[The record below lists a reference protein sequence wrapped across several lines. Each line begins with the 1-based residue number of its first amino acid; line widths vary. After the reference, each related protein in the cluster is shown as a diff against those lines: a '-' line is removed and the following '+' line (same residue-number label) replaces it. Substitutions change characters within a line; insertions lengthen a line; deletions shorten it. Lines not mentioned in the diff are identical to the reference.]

1 MSAPGTHNLAVLAE
15 ESYARH
21 GDHPMVFFEG
31 TWHSSGEIAERSAR
45 VAGGLRELGI
55 EPGDRVVVLTMNTPE
70 VFVSY
75 RALWRLGAVVTP
87 VIFLQTPPELRHILE
102 DSGATAAIVTPEL
115 LPLVRAA
122 SEGLGLTVIVAGA
135 VPAAPLVE
143 PASEASGVE
152 TNTVP
157 SSAGGDRVGHL
168 DKLDTT
174 LDTPSP
180 SGSGGSTSGAA
191 EALVAYE
198 SLESAEPIEIAPR
211 GDDDLAAL
219 LYTGGTTG
227 RAKGV
232 MLSHRGLWESGHA
245 LHRVGES
252 QGTTRWLL
260 PLPLSHAYGLIV
272 VISGMHSSR
281 PQSSVLQRWF
291 DAKGWLELAQEHR
304 VESSTV
310 VPSML
315 QMLLDQPYQNY
326 DLSSLRSFGSG
337 GAALLPALR
346 EKAEE
351 AFGVTILEGY
361 GCTESSAVIAASTVE
376 ESRPGSV
383 GKPLSHAEVIIAG
396 PGGEPVATGE
406 EGEIWV
412 RGPGVMQG
420 YWNDPEQTAAT
431 VVDGWLH
438 TGDIGH
444 FDADGYLYVDDRIK
458 DLIIRGGFNVFPRDV
473 EDALLAHEAVTAA
486 AVVGRPD
493 AQRGEEVIAVVAL
506 HPGARTTPEEL
517 IAFAKTR
524 LAAHKY
530 PREIRIL
537 DAVPVTSVGKT
548 DRKAVRSLVRTT
560 EGES

>member
-1 MSAPGTHNLAVLAE
+1 MSALPGRHNLAVLAE

-21 GDHPMVFFEG
+21 GDHPMIFFEG
-31 TWHSSGEIAERSAR
+31 TWHSSAEIAERSAR
-45 VAGGLRELGI
+45 VAGGLCRLGI

-102 DSGATAAIVTPEL
+102 DSGARAAIVTPEL
-115 LPLVRAA
+115 LPLVQAA
-122 SEGLGLTVIVAGA
+122 SEGLDLTVIVAGD
-135 VPAAPLVE
+135 VPAPLVE

-152 TNTVP
+152 TNTAR
-157 SSAGGDRVGHL
+157 SSAGGDRVG
-168 DKLDTT
+168 

-180 SGSGGSTSGAA
+180 SGSGGSTSG
-191 EALVAYE
+191 EPRALVAYQI
-198 SLESAEPIEIAPR
+198 LESADPIDIAPR

-315 QMLLDQPYQNY
+315 QMLLDQPYQDY

-337 GAALLPALR
+337 GAPLLPALR

-351 AFGVTILEGY
+351 AFDVSILEGY
-361 GCTESSAVIAASTVE
+361 GCTESSAVIAASTLE

-396 PGGEPVATGE
+396 PDGEAVPTGE

-420 YWNDPEQTAAT
+420 YWNDPAQTAAT
-431 VVDGWLH
+431 VVDGWLR

-473 EDALLAHEAVTAA
+473 EDALLAHDAVTAA

-493 AQRGEEVIAVVAL
+493 TQRGEEVVAAVAL

-524 LAAHKY
+524 LAPHKY
-530 PREIRIL
+530 PREVLIL

-548 DRKAVRSLVRTT
+548 DRKAVRSMVRTT

>member
-1 MSAPGTHNLAVLAE
+1 MSAPTATQPGEHNLAVLAE

-21 GDHPMVFFEG
+21 GDYPMVFFEG
-31 TWHSSGEIAERSAR
+31 TWHSSKEIAERAAR
-45 VAGGLRELGI
+45 VAGGLRGLGI
-55 EPGDRVVVLTMNTPE
+55 QPGDRVVVLTMNTPE

-122 SEGLGLTVIVAGA
+122 GEGLELTVIVAGD
-135 VPAAPLVE
+135 VPDGTDA
-143 PASEASGVE
+143 
-152 TNTVP
+152 
-157 SSAGGDRVGHL
+157 
-168 DKLDTT
+168 
-174 LDTPSP
+174 
-180 SGSGGSTSGAA
+180 
-191 EALVAYE
+191 VAYE
-198 SLESAEPIEIAPR
+198 SLESADPIEIAAR

-304 VESSTV
+304 IESSTV

-315 QMLLDQPYQNY
+315 QMLLDQPYQDY

-337 GAALLPALR
+337 GAPLLPALR

-351 AFGVTILEGY
+351 AFGVTI
-361 GCTESSAVIAASTVE
+361 
-376 ESRPGSV
+376 
-383 GKPLSHAEVIIAG
+383 
-396 PGGEPVATGE
+396 
-406 EGEIWV
+406 
-412 RGPGVMQG
+412 
-420 YWNDPEQTAAT
+420 
-431 VVDGWLH
+431 
-438 TGDIGH
+438 
-444 FDADGYLYVDDRIK
+444 
-458 DLIIRGGFNVFPRDV
+458 
-473 EDALLAHEAVTAA
+473 
-486 AVVGRPD
+486 PD
-493 AQRGEEVIAVVAL
+493 
-506 HPGARTTPEEL
+506 HPGRVQRVPSRRRGRAPRPRRRHRRRGRRTPG
-517 IAFAKTR
+517 
-524 LAAHKY
+524 H
-530 PREIRIL
+530 
-537 DAVPVTSVGKT
+537 S
-548 DRKAVRSLVRTT
+548 
-560 EGES
+560 

>member
-1 MSAPGTHNLAVLAE
+1 MSAAEPLEGAAPGEHNLAVLAE
-15 ESYARH
+15 ASYAKH
-21 GDHPMVFFEG
+21 GDYPMIFFEG
-31 TWHSSGEIAERSAR
+31 EWHTSTSIAERSAR
-45 VAGGLRELGI
+45 VAGGLRGLGI

-102 DSGATAAIVTPEL
+102 DSGAAAAIVTPEL
-115 LPLVRAA
+115 LPLVQAA
-122 SEGLGLTVIVAGA
+122 SEGLGLTVIVAG
-135 VPAAPLVE
+135 
-143 PASEASGVE
+143 
-152 TNTVP
+152 
-157 SSAGGDRVGHL
+157 
-168 DKLDTT
+168 
-174 LDTPSP
+174 DTPE
-180 SGSGGSTSGAA
+180 GEG
-191 EALVAYE
+191 LVAYE
-198 SLESAEPIEIAPR
+198 SLESADPIEIAPR

-272 VISGMHSSR
+272 VISGMHASR

-304 VESSTV
+304 IEASTV

-315 QMLLDQPYQNY
+315 QMLLDQPYQDY
-326 DLSSLRSFGSG
+326 DLGSLRSFGSG
-337 GAALLPALR
+337 GAPLLPALR
-346 EKAEE
+346 EKVEE

-361 GCTESSAVIAASTVE
+361 GCTESSAVIAASSIE

-396 PGGEPVATGE
+396 PSGEPLPAGE

-431 VVDGWLH
+431 LVDGWLH

-444 FDADGYLYVDDRIK
+444 FDDDGYLYVDDRIK

-493 AQRGEEVIAVVAL
+493 TKSGEEVVAVVAL
-506 HPGARTTPEEL
+506 HPGAQATPEEL

-524 LAAHKY
+524 LAPHKY
-530 PREIRIL
+530 PREVLIL

-548 DRKAVRSLVRTT
+548 DRKAVRSMVRTNQ
-560 EGES
+560 GES

>member
-1 MSAPGTHNLAVLAE
+1 MSGAASKPGEHNLAVLAE

-31 TWHSSGEIAERSAR
+31 TWHSSKEIAERSAR

-102 DSGATAAIVTPEL
+102 DSGARAAIVTPEL
-115 LPLVRAA
+115 LPLIQAA
-122 SEGLGLTVIVAGA
+122 AEGLELTVIVAG
-135 VPAAPLVE
+135 PVE
-143 PASEASGVE
+143 EGAGV
-152 TNTVP
+152 
-157 SSAGGDRVGHL
+157 
-168 DKLDTT
+168 
-174 LDTPSP
+174 
-180 SGSGGSTSGAA
+180 
-191 EALVAYE
+191 VAYE
-198 SLESAEPIEIAPR
+198 SLESADPIDIAPR
-211 GDDDLAAL
+211 DDDDLAAL

-315 QMLLDQPYQNY
+315 QMLLDQPYQDY

-337 GAALLPALR
+337 GAPLLPALR

-361 GCTESSAVIAASTVE
+361 GCTESSAVIAASTIE

-396 PGGEPVATGE
+396 PDGSPVPTGE

-420 YWNDPEQTAAT
+420 YWNDPAQTAAT

-493 AQRGEEVIAVVAL
+493 AHKGEEVVAAVAL

-517 IAFAKTR
+517 IAFVKTR
-524 LAAHKY
+524 LAPHKY
-530 PREIRIL
+530 PREVLIL

>member
-1 MSAPGTHNLAVLAE
+1 
-15 ESYARH
+15 
-21 GDHPMVFFEG
+21 
-31 TWHSSGEIAERSAR
+31 
-45 VAGGLRELGI
+45 
-55 EPGDRVVVLTMNTPE
+55 VVLTMNTPE

-115 LPLVRAA
+115 LPLVQAA
-122 SEGLGLTVIVAGA
+122 GEGLDLTVVVAGD
-135 VPAAPLVE
+135 VPEGTDA
-143 PASEASGVE
+143 
-152 TNTVP
+152 
-157 SSAGGDRVGHL
+157 
-168 DKLDTT
+168 
-174 LDTPSP
+174 
-180 SGSGGSTSGAA
+180 
-191 EALVAYE
+191 VAYE
-198 SLESAEPIEIAPR
+198 SLESADPIDIAPR

-315 QMLLDQPYQNY
+315 QMLLDQPYQDY

-337 GAALLPALR
+337 GAPLLPALR

-361 GCTESSAVIAASTVE
+361 GCTESSAVIAASTIE

-396 PGGEPVATGE
+396 PTGEPVPTGE

-420 YWNDPEQTAAT
+420 YWNDPAQTAAT

-473 EDALLAHEAVTAA
+473 EDALLAHDAVTAA

-493 AQRGEEVIAVVAL
+493 AQKGEEVVAAVAL

-517 IAFAKTR
+517 IAFVKTR
-524 LAAHKY
+524 LAPHKY
-530 PREIRIL
+530 PREVLIL

-548 DRKAVRSLVRTT
+548 DRKAVRSMVRTA

>member
-1 MSAPGTHNLAVLAE
+1 MSAPTNGPGEHNLAVLAE

-31 TWHSSGEIAERSAR
+31 TWHSSKEIAERSAR
-45 VAGGLRELGI
+45 VAGGLRGLGI

-115 LPLVRAA
+115 LPLVQAA
-122 SEGLGLTVIVAGA
+122 GEGLELTVVVAGD
-135 VPAAPLVE
+135 VPEGTYA
-143 PASEASGVE
+143 
-152 TNTVP
+152 
-157 SSAGGDRVGHL
+157 
-168 DKLDTT
+168 
-174 LDTPSP
+174 
-180 SGSGGSTSGAA
+180 
-191 EALVAYE
+191 VAYE
-198 SLESAEPIEIAPR
+198 SLESADPIDIAPR

-315 QMLLDQPYQNY
+315 QMLLDQPYQDY

-337 GAALLPALR
+337 GAPLLPALR

-396 PGGEPVATGE
+396 PSGEPVPTGE

-420 YWNDPEQTAAT
+420 YWNDPAQTAAT

-493 AQRGEEVIAVVAL
+493 AHKGEEVVAAVAL

-517 IAFAKTR
+517 IAFVKTR
-524 LAAHKY
+524 LAPHKY
-530 PREIRIL
+530 PREVLIL

>member
-1 MSAPGTHNLAVLAE
+1 MSAATGPGEHNLAVLAD

-21 GDHPMVFFEG
+21 GDHPAVFFEG
-31 TWHSSGEIAERSAR
+31 TWHSSTEITERSAR

-75 RALWRLGAVVTP
+75 RALWRAGAVVTP

-102 DSGATAAIVTPEL
+102 DSGAKAAIVTPEL
-115 LPLVRAA
+115 LPLVQAA
-122 SEGLGLTVIVAGA
+122 EEGLDLTVIVAGGA
-135 VPAAPLVE
+135 VAP
-143 PASEASGVE
+143 P
-152 TNTVP
+152 
-157 SSAGGDRVGHL
+157 
-168 DKLDTT
+168 
-174 LDTPSP
+174 
-180 SGSGGSTSGAA
+180 
-191 EALVAYE
+191 LVAYE
-198 SLESAEPIEIAPR
+198 SLERADPIDIAPR

-272 VISGMHSSR
+272 VISAMHSSR

-291 DAKGWLELAQEHR
+291 DAKGWLELAQEHQI
-304 VESSTV
+304 ESSTV

-315 QMLLDQPYQNY
+315 QMLLDQPYQDY

-337 GAALLPALR
+337 GAPLLPALR
-346 EKAEE
+346 AKAEE

-361 GCTESSAVIAASTVE
+361 GCTESSAVIAASTLE

-396 PGGEPVATGE
+396 PSGEPVPTGE

-412 RGPGVMQG
+412 RGPGIMQG

-493 AQRGEEVIAVVAL
+493 ASRGEEVVAAVAL
-506 HPGARTTPEEL
+506 HPDARATPEEL
-517 IAFAKTR
+517 IAFVKTR
-524 LAAHKY
+524 LAPHKY
-530 PREIRIL
+530 PREVLIL

-548 DRKAVRSLVRTT
+548 DRKAVRNMVRTT

>member
-1 MSAPGTHNLAVLAE
+1 MTEMGMSTPGEHNLAVLAE

-31 TWHSSGEIAERSAR
+31 TWHSSGEISERSAR
-45 VAGGLRELGI
+45 VAGGLRDLGI

-75 RALWRLGAVVTP
+75 RALWRVGAVVTP

-102 DSGATAAIVTPEL
+102 DSGAKAAIVTPEL

-122 SEGLGLTVIVAGA
+122 SEGLELTVIVAG
-135 VPAAPLVE
+135 
-143 PASEASGVE
+143 
-152 TNTVP
+152 
-157 SSAGGDRVGHL
+157 
-168 DKLDTT
+168 
-174 LDTPSP
+174 
-180 SGSGGSTSGAA
+180 SGGE
-191 EALVAYE
+191 EAGVVAYE
-198 SLESAEPIEIAPR
+198 SLESADPIDIAPR

-291 DAKGWLELAQEHR
+291 DAKGWLELAQKHR

-315 QMLLDQPYQNY
+315 QMLLDQPYQDY
-326 DLSSLRSFGSG
+326 DLSALRSFGSG
-337 GAALLPALR
+337 GAPLLPALR

-396 PGGEPVATGE
+396 PSGDRLPVGE

-458 DLIIRGGFNVFPRDV
+458 DLIIRGGFNVFPREV

-486 AVVGRPD
+486 GVVGRPD
-493 AQRGEEVIAVVAL
+493 ALRGEEVVGVVAL
-506 HPGARTTPEEL
+506 HPGARATPEEL

-530 PREIRIL
+530 PREVRIL

-548 DRKAVRSLVRTT
+548 DRKAVRSMVRTT

>member
-1 MSAPGTHNLAVLAE
+1 MSSPGEHNLAVLAE

-21 GDHPMVFFEG
+21 GDYPMVFFEG
-31 TWHSSGEIAERSAR
+31 TWHSSKEIAERSAR
-45 VAGGLRELGI
+45 VAGGLRGLGI
-55 EPGDRVVVLTMNTPE
+55 EPGDRVVLTMNTPE

-102 DSGATAAIVTPEL
+102 DSGARAAIVTPEL
-115 LPLVRAA
+115 LPLVQAA
-122 SEGLGLTVIVAGA
+122 AEGLELTVVVAGDVPEGTDA
-135 VPAAPLVE
+135 V
-143 PASEASGVE
+143 
-152 TNTVP
+152 T
-157 SSAGGDRVGHL
+157 
-168 DKLDTT
+168 
-174 LDTPSP
+174 
-180 SGSGGSTSGAA
+180 
-191 EALVAYE
+191 YE
-198 SLESAEPIEIAPR
+198 SLESADLIDIAAR
-211 GDDDLAAL
+211 GDN
-219 LYTGGTTG
+219 YTGGTTG

-304 VESSTV
+304 IESSTV

-315 QMLLDQPYQNY
+315 QMLLDQPYQDY

-337 GAALLPALR
+337 GAPLLPTLR

-383 GKPLSHAEVIIAG
+383 GKPLSHAEAIIAG
-396 PGGEPVATGE
+396 PSGEPVPTGE

-420 YWNDPEQTAAT
+420 YWNDPAQTAAT

-493 AQRGEEVIAVVAL
+493 AQRGEEVVAAVAL

-517 IAFAKTR
+517 IAFVKTR
-524 LAAHKY
+524 LAPHKY
-530 PREIRIL
+530 PREVLIL

-548 DRKAVRSLVRTT
+548 DRKAVRSMVRTT